1 MSLSWRSARSYVVS
15 DGENALYE
23 RLSSFHWSNSM
34 LKSALATVDHNLNA
48 LKETAQNI
56 VALRIDQ
63 RLLLTNA
70 GSITLNRKLR
80 LLTEFSAHVLLTR
93 KALDDAILRLQ
104 MRNTQIRQRN
114 VQTRRAKIHLRCEL
128 FPSVT
133 WEDAVGKLKEA
144 GDGQAD
150 ISLGTPL
157 NLKQLQ
163 RCADA
168 LQSAKCFTSF
178 SSYLSSQ

>member
-1 MSLSWRSARSYVVS
+1 MGNLFDRLCVEPDTFFSREVEGKVTLVAELEECAESYVVF

-23 RLSSFHWSNSM
+23 RSSSFQWSNSM

-104 MRNTQIRQRN
+104 MRNAQIRQRN
-114 VQTRRAKIHLRCEL
+114 V
-128 FPSVT
+128 
-133 WEDAVGKLKEA
+133 
-144 GDGQAD
+144 
-150 ISLGTPL
+150 
-157 NLKQLQ
+157 
-163 RCADA
+163 
-168 LQSAKCFTSF
+168 
-178 SSYLSSQ
+178 